1 MLQTI
6 TNLEANASGPVPWLM
21 GWLSLTKA
29 AQEIYYATQED
40 MARPDNL
47 SSLLKATNQRFK
59 LPAIAHFLKRHCQNS
74 RQAASNF
81 SARSRWRFVPPSLI
95 QRHHHRRGPHTPK
108 GMKRQAQSVTDLFSD
123 IKVLS
128 AQGELGDPL

>member
-59 LPAIAHFLKRHCQNS
+59 LPAIAPFPK
-74 RQAASNF
+74 
-81 SARSRWRFVPPSLI
+81 
-95 QRHHHRRGPHTPK
+95 TPLPK
-108 GMKRQAQSVTDLFSD
+108 
-123 IKVLS
+123 
-128 AQGELGDPL
+128 